1 MAFSENTKTEIQ
13 IRKFKA
19 KTILLFFIVITITV
33 GVVSFIITRKSSNE
47 MQNKVVNLVAQGNR
61 QQINNV
67 NSYLGKIEDTAA
79 LLFSDELYYEFDAT
93 APALDTFEKLQ
104 TEKTIKN
111 RLDDLGI
118 LENFSD
124 FGIVYADDSTIGW
137 ISNTTIQL
145 FPNGGLFAYLDNNIN
160 ITS

>member
-1 MAFSENTKTEIQ
+1 
-13 IRKFKA
+13 
-19 KTILLFFIVITITV
+19 
-33 GVVSFIITRKSSNE
+33 

-124 FGIVYADDSTIGW
+124 FGIVYARLAGYRIQRYSYFQMEDYSLILII
-137 ISNTTIQL
+137 ISIIQKQDPGV
-145 FPNGGLFAYLDNNIN
+145 F
-160 ITS
+160 

>member
-1 MAFSENTKTEIQ
+1 MAFSDNTAVFYCDHDNSRGCFIYNNK
-13 IRKFKA
+13 K
-19 KTILLFFIVITITV
+19 IL
-33 GVVSFIITRKSSNE
+33 K
-47 MQNKVVNLVAQGNR
+47 NKVVNLVAQGNR